1 MHIYIWHVYDYKN
14 YFNSIILCVCI
25 NLIEK
30 CRFYSVIFFNQVRI
44 KALLFQMKNSMTIQI
59 IRAKQQHILDEFNL
73 YTSNV
78 CITTYNI

>member
-1 MHIYIWHVYDYKN
+1 MHVYDYKN
-14 YFNSIILCVCI
+14 YFNTIILCI

-44 KALLFQMKNSMTIQI
+44 KALLFQMKNSMTIQV
-59 IRAKQQHILDEFNL
+59 IRAKQQHILNEFNL